1 VYDLSSVIPRP
12 ILGRTLAPQPYAEIF
27 FTARDGLRLYGR
39 HYPAP
44 GSARRPVL
52 CLAGLT
58 RNSRDFHE
66 LAIALSGSSATARD
80 VYTLDSRGRGR
91 SAHDPNWK
99 NYSVPVEMGDVL
111 DFMTM
116 TGLHDAAIVGT
127 SRGGLIAFMM
137 AAARPAAIGA
147 LVLNDIGPVLERP
160 GLARIIATVGRVPR
174 PVNWP
179 EATRVMK
186 ELNARQ
192 FPGVSDADWEAV
204 TRQWF
209 NDDGSRP
216 VPGYDANI
224 ARSIALP
231 SGPLPVLWPQYAAL
245 ARIPILALRGEHSDI
260 LSAATLEQMRL
271 RHPHCEA
278 VTVLG
283 QGHAPLLRDQP
294 AIDAIGD
301 FLARA
306 DTARASAAA

>member
-1 VYDLSSVIPRP
+1 MPSAASEQ
-12 ILGRTLAPQPYAEIF
+12 TLTRQLFTEIF

-39 HYPAP
+39 RYAAP
-44 GSARRPVL
+44 GSTRRPVL

-66 LAIALSGSSATARD
+66 IAVALSGTGAGARD
-80 VYTLDSRGRGR
+80 VFTLDSRGRGR
-91 SAHDPNWK
+91 SAHDPAWK
-99 NYSVPVEMGDVL
+99 NYSVPVEMNDVL
-111 DFMTM
+111 DFMTL
-116 TGLHDAAIVGT
+116 TGLHDAAVIGT
-127 SRGGLIAFMM
+127 SRGGLIAIMM

-147 LVLNDIGPVLERP
+147 LVLNDIGPVLERT

-174 PVNWP
+174 PVDWP

-192 FPGVSDADWEAV
+192 FPGISDAEWDAI

-216 VPGYDANI
+216 VPGYDPNI

-231 SGPLPVLWPQYAAL
+231 NGPLPEFWPQFAAL
-245 ARIPILALRGEHSDI
+245 ARVPILALRGENSDI
-260 LSAATLEQMRL
+260 LSAATLALMQQ
-271 RHPHCEA
+271 RHPHCLA
-278 VTVLG
+278 LTVRG
-283 QGHAPLLRDQP
+283 QGHAPLLRDGP
-294 AIDAIGD
+294 TIEAIGD

-306 DTARASAAA
+306 DAAGAAIAA